1 MMIFHENDLY
11 LEKEYIGRLSPYLE
25 GFKKTKNEV
34 YNFRC
39 PICGDSA
46 TNKFKQRGY
55 IVYNNKTGSYHY
67 FCHNCGLSMPF
78 PKFLKAVDNTLYNEY
93 NKELYF
99 KSQERKKREDE
110 DAMNAIAN
118 VSSFTSAMDSFDS
131 FKKYIISADK
141 LSDIHHGKMYLKSRN
156 IPSERLNRVYYT
168 DALEQI
174 AHHPFFEGKYK
185 DTKCSNGSGIL
196 YKLTDDKGIFAGF
209 QFRSIDSNIPKHK
222 RFMTFTQRFQ
232 NGYYGFEYLNSK
244 EPEYIVEG
252 CTDSLF
258 LPNAVAVLTSKL
270 GRLKYPNA
278 VYFSDNEPRNKEI
291 VNQIDGN
298 INQGRKVFICSDIKF
313 EGYDVNDFYNYFSSN
328 SEFID
333 YIRKNTFQGL
343 EARLVFS
350 KWRKV

>member
-1 MMIFHENDLY
+1 MMLFHENDLY
-11 LEKEYIGRLSPYLE
+11 LEKEYIGKLAPYLE

-39 PICGDSA
+39 PICGDSSS
-46 TNKFKQRGY
+46 NKTKQRGY

-67 FCHNCGLSMPF
+67 FCHNCGLSVPF
-78 PKFLKAVDNTLYNEY
+78 PKFLKSVDTSLYNEY

-99 KSQERKKREDE
+99 KSQKHKEEEEKDII
-110 DAMNAIAN
+110 NG
-118 VSSFTSAMDSFDS
+118 VFSFSKSMGTFES
-131 FKKYIISADK
+131 FKIYIKPVSELSEIHQGRLYLQSRGVPADK
-141 LSDIHHGKMYLKSRN
+141 LS
-156 IPSERLNRVYYT
+156 RVYYT

-196 YKLTDDKGIFAGF
+196 YKLTDANGIFVGF
-209 QFRSIDSNIPKHK
+209 QFRSIDKNTPKHK

-232 NGYYGFEYLNSK
+232 NGYYGFEYLEGKS
-244 EPEYIVEG
+244 PEYIVEG

-270 GRLKYPNA
+270 GRLDFPDA

-291 VNQIDGN
+291 VNQINGN
-298 INQGRKVFICSDIKF
+298 IGKDRKVVLCMEPKF
-313 EGYDVNDFYNYFSSN
+313 ENYDVNDLYSYFGNYSQ
-328 SEFID
+328 FID
-333 YIRKNTFQGL
+333 YIKQQTFQGL
-343 EARLVFS
+343 AARMVFA